1 MTEHD
6 ILKILKKCESIKP
19 DPEYSIRSKSLILSS
34 RQNDKEQPL
43 KAFMH
48 SMTNI
53 SELFRVSAIAG
64 VAAFLLL
71 FLLGG
76 VSYIN
81 KTFSPLSLQG
91 LSQKSLVTEAQDI
104 NNSIEITLEQIKY
117 LDQSN
122 QSAINTINEVSK
134 NAPVYSTTTPETV
147 TSTAAN
153 STATST
159 DDIQKFLIDAS
170 STASDSTNNLLDK
183 LSQ

>member
-6 ILKILKKCESIKP
+6 ILKILKKYESIKP
-19 DPEYSIRSKSLILSS
+19 DYEYSQQSKGIILSS
-34 RQNDKEQPL
+34 QQNKKALPL
-43 KAFMH
+43 KTILS
-48 SMTNI
+48 SMLNI
-53 SELFRVSAIAG
+53 SELLRVSAIAG

-71 FLLGG
+71 FLMGG

-81 KTFSPLSLQG
+81 KTFSPLSLEG

-122 QSAINTINEVSK
+122 QSAINTINQVSK
-134 NAPVYSTTTPETV
+134 NTPVYSTTTPETA
-147 TSTAAN
+147 TSTADNA
-153 STATST
+153 TATST
-159 DDIQKFLIDAS
+159 DDIQKFLINAS
-170 STASDSTNNLLDK
+170 STMPDSTNNLLDK